1 MDCLKILFYV
11 SILLIV
17 YTYIGYGVVLWLMVK
32 IKKLFFRKNTEDKTL
47 PEYPDV
53 TLLIAAYNEEAVVA
67 EKMRNNRDLQ
77 YDEGKLHIVWVTDG
91 STDRTNEMLAA
102 YNDVKVLFS
111 PARRGKTA
119 ALNRAIDYINTP
131 IVVFTDANTML
142 NSEAIKKI
150 AECFMRNPRVGCV
163 AGEKRIEVKTKDNAA
178 SGGEG
183 LYWRYESALK
193 KMDSQLC
200 TAVGAAGEL
209 FAIRR
214 NLFVKMENDTLLDDF
229 IMSMRIAQQGFKIEY
244 CYEAYAIERGSANM
258 AEEEKRKVRI
268 AAGGLQSI
276 WRLRDLFNIFKY
288 GMMSFQYVSHRV
300 LRWSIT
306 PVMLFLL
313 IPINAFL
320 LVLEPDNI
328 VYWTVMIGQIL
339 FYILG
344 MWGYALSKKAIKN
357 KYLYIPYYF
366 LFMNVNVIKGFL
378 YLSKR
383 SGNSGAWEKAKRAS

>member
-67 EKMRNNRDLQ
+67 EKMRNNRELQ

-244 CYEAYAIERGSANM
+244 CDEAYAIERGSANM
-258 AEEEKRKVRI
+258 VEEEKRKVRI

>member
-1 MDCLKILFYV
+1 MDCLKILFYI

-32 IKKLFFRKNTEDKTL
+32 IKKMFFRKNTEDKTL

-67 EKMRNNRDLQ
+67 EKMRNNRELQ

-244 CYEAYAIERGSANM
+244 CDEAYAIERGSANM

>member
-67 EKMRNNRDLQ
+67 EKMRNNRELQ

-229 IMSMRIAQQGFKIEY
+229 IMSMQIAQQGFKIEY
-244 CYEAYAIERGSANM
+244 CDEAYAIERGSANM

-320 LVLEPDNI
+320 LALEPDNI

>member
-67 EKMRNNRDLQ
+67 EKMRNNRELQ

-244 CYEAYAIERGSANM
+244 CDEAYAIERGSANM

-320 LVLEPDNI
+320 LALEPDNI

>member
-229 IMSMRIAQQGFKIEY
+229 IMSMQIAQQGFKIEY
-244 CYEAYAIERGSANM
+244 CDEAYAIERGSANM

>member
-32 IKKLFFRKNTEDKTL
+32 IKKMFFRKNTEDKTL

-67 EKMRNNRDLQ
+67 EKMRNNRELQ

-244 CYEAYAIERGSANM
+244 CDKAYAIERGSANM

>member
-32 IKKLFFRKNTEDKTL
+32 IKKMFFRKNTEDKTL

-67 EKMRNNRDLQ
+67 EKMRNNRELQ

-209 FAIRR
+209 FAIHR

-244 CYEAYAIERGSANM
+244 CDEAYAIERGSANM

-288 GMMSFQYVSHRV
+288 GMMGFQYVSHRV

>member
-163 AGEKRIEVKTKDNAA
+163 AGEKRIEVKTKDDAA

-244 CYEAYAIERGSANM
+244 CDEAYAIERGSANM

-320 LVLEPDNI
+320 LALEPDNI

>member
-244 CYEAYAIERGSANM
+244 CDEAYAIERGSANM

-320 LVLEPDNI
+320 LALEPDNI

>member
-32 IKKLFFRKNTEDKTL
+32 IKKMFFRKNTEDKTL

-67 EKMRNNRDLQ
+67 EKMRNNRELQ

-244 CYEAYAIERGSANM
+244 CDEAYAIERGSANM

-320 LVLEPDNI
+320 FVLEPDNI

>member
-32 IKKLFFRKNTEDKTL
+32 IKKMFFRKNTEDKTL

-67 EKMRNNRDLQ
+67 EKMRNNRELQ

-244 CYEAYAIERGSANM
+244 CDEAYAIERGSANM